1 MITANQIMG
10 GILIGLG
17 TLIGVLVVIFG
28 RNYEKPPKNPRSHKY
43 IGTGKILG
51 KNYPFK
57 PEHIWLWF
65 GAVLIIAGTIF
76 TFI

>member
-1 MITANQIMG
+1 MVTTNQFMG

-17 TLIGVLVVIFG
+17 TLIMVLTVIFG
-28 RNYEKPPKNPRSHKY
+28 RNYEKHSRNPRSHRY

-65 GAVLIIAGTIF
+65 GALLIIAGTIL
-76 TFI
+76 TII